1 MSDITV
7 SRPEVVNGHTDVIG
21 STSIRH
27 VVTVR
32 YAALQQAEMLI
43 RQLAEISVL
52 TESIGGKTALDWAM
66 KQDFRCGC
74 WLMEKP
80 EMAMKA
86 ITRNLDREI
95 WRDLM
100 QRSGILSLM
109 DAQ

>member
-43 RQLAEISVL
+43 RQLAEI
-52 TESIGGKTALDWAM
+52 
-66 KQDFRCGC
+66 C
-74 WLMEKP
+74 
-80 EMAMKA
+80 
-86 ITRNLDREI
+86 
-95 WRDLM
+95 
-100 QRSGILSLM
+100 QR
-109 DAQ
+109 Q

>member
-43 RQLAEISVL
+43 RQLADGE
-52 TESIGGKTALDWAM
+52 TGNGNESHH
-66 KQDFRCGC
+66 
-74 WLMEKP
+74 P
-80 EMAMKA
+80 EP
-86 ITRNLDREI
+86 
-95 WRDLM
+95 
-100 QRSGILSLM
+100 
-109 DAQ
+109 